1 VALDSGT
8 DRGLGRGRDRPVK
21 HFVAGIGGVGSA
33 AHLIANTHAMLTFFD
48 DLSNA
53 RLMLAPLGVD
63 NVFCV
68 VILVGTVVHV
78 CRTCLEVKARKDRA
92 KKTDESTE
100 A

>member
-1 VALDSGT
+1 V
-8 DRGLGRGRDRPVK
+8 R
-21 HFVAGIGGVGSA
+21 HIVAGIGGTGSVV
-33 AHLIANTHAMLTFFD
+33 HLLVNSHALLTFFD

-68 VILVGTVVHV
+68 VILVGTVVHA